1 MLKES
6 ILRYKEKGFK
16 LTPQRIAIFEYL
28 DGNTSHPSAEDIYKG
43 VKEKYPTIS
52 FATVYNTI
60 QALRDKGEV
69 LELMIDSK
77 RRHYDPNVSP
87 HHHTI
92 CMKCNKIGDMFFD
105 FAEKVVLRDEHL
117 SGFEVLSSQIN
128 FYGTC
133 GDCL

>member
-6 ILRYKEKGFK
+6 ILKYKEKGFK

-28 DGNTSHPSAEDIYKG
+28 EGNTDHPSAEDIYKG
-43 VKEKYPTIS
+43 VKEMHPTIS

-69 LELMIDSK
+69 LELTIDPE
-77 RRHYDPNVSP
+77 RRHYDPNASP

-92 CMKCNKIGDMFFD
+92 CAKCNKIGDMFFD
-105 FAEKVVLRDEHL
+105 LSEKICFGSEDLK
-117 SGFEVLSSQIN
+117 GFKVNSSQVN